1 MHPLFQS
8 LLALAAAAALSACGW
23 VALFYYRPELP
34 ELVYYLLSHRPLSTG
49 AWLMLSVIGFDYSLT
64 ATRDTIGYRN
74 VGSKARTHWRLTG
87 GNK

>member
-1 MHPLFQS
+1 
-8 LLALAAAAALSACGW
+8 
-23 VALFYYRPELP
+23 
-34 ELVYYLLSHRPLSTG
+34 
-49 AWLMLSVIGFDYSLT
+49 MLSVIGFDYSLT